1 MVFVIVITNLLSML
15 ATTLYEVVVKMALKL
30 DMVQAASL
38 AVVVLFIGQ
47 KIKNKLAFLD
57 RYCIPAPVIG
67 GLIFAIITLI
77 LKVSNILI
85 FDMDITLQKLFM
97 TVFFTTIGLTASLK
111 LLKKGGKGVL
121 IFLGISI
128 ILCVF
133 QDIIGVTLAK
143 TFGLN
148 PLIGLSTA
156 SVPMVGGHGTA
167 GAFGPIFEKAGA
179 FGSNTVALASATF
192 GLVIGSIIGGP
203 IGKRLIEKNN
213 LSYPMKTINSTTYDQ
228 IVATKENN
236 EKPLNYNNFMSAA
249 AQILLAMG
257 LGTIISILLEKTGM
271 TFPSYIGAMFAAA
284 ILRNISDSTNAFKVH
299 LDEVGV
305 LGGISLSLF
314 LSMALMGL
322 KLWQLSALA
331 LPLIVMLL
339 SQTILTG
346 LFCYFITFNA
356 MGRDYDAAVMASG
369 NCGFGMGAT
378 PNAMANM
385 GAMTK
390 KYGNSPKAFF
400 IVPLVGSLFI
410 DFCNAGVITTF
421 MNILGK

>member
-1 MVFVIVITNLLSML
+1 
-15 ATTLYEVVVKMALKL
+15 MAFKL
-30 DMVQAASL
+30 DMIQAAAL

-47 KIKNKLAFLD
+47 QIKNKLVFLD

-97 TVFFTTIGLTASLK
+97 TAFFTTIGFTASLK
-111 LLKKGGKGVL
+111 LLKKGGKGVF

-128 ILCVF
+128 VLCVL
-133 QDIIGVTLAK
+133 QDITGVTLAK
-143 TFGLN
+143 MFGLN

-156 SVPMVGGHGTA
+156 SVPMVGGHGTS
-167 GAFGPIFEKAGA
+167 GAFGPAFEKAGA
-179 FGSNTVALASATF
+179 VGATTVAMASATF
-192 GLVIGSIIGGP
+192 GLIMGSIIGGP

-213 LSYPMKTINSTTYDQ
+213 LSYPMKTINNDA
-228 IVATKENN
+228 VKEAAATKEDTG
-236 EKPLNYNNFMSAA
+236 KQLNPDNFMGAA
-249 AQILLAMG
+249 SLILLAMG
-257 LGTIISILLEKTGM
+257 IGTIISMLLEKTGM
-271 TFPSYIGAMFAAA
+271 TFPPYIGAMFAAA
-284 ILRNISDSTNAFKVH
+284 ILRNISDSTNSFKVH
-299 LDEVGV
+299 LDEIDIIGGV
-305 LGGISLSLF
+305 SLSLF

-322 KLWQLSALA
+322 KLWQLADLA

-339 SQTILTG
+339 AQTVLMG
-346 LFCYFITFNA
+346 MFAYFVTFNL
-356 MGRDYDAAVMASG
+356 MGRDYDAAVMAAG

-385 GAMTK
+385 GAMTAK
-390 KYGNSPKAFF
+390 FGVAPRAFF

-410 DFCNAGVITTF
+410 DFCNAGIITAF
-421 MNILGK
+421 VNIFGK

>member
-1 MVFVIVITNLLSML
+1 
-15 ATTLYEVVVKMALKL
+15 MALKL

-38 AVVVLFIGQ
+38 AVVVLFIGR
-47 KIKNKLAFLD
+47 KLKNKLFFLD
-57 RYCIPAPVIG
+57 KYCIPAPVIG

-77 LKVSNILI
+77 LKISNLLI

-121 IFLGISI
+121 IFLGISV
-128 ILCVF
+128 ILCVL
-133 QDIIGVTLAK
+133 QDIAGVTLAK
-143 TFGLN
+143 IFGLN

-179 FGSNTVALASATF
+179 VGASTVALASATF
-192 GLVIGSIIGGP
+192 GLVMGSIIGGP

-213 LSYPMKTINSTTYDQ
+213 LSYPMKTNSSNTQ
-228 IVATKENN
+228 NKIIETKEISNHNN
-236 EKPLNYNNFMSAA
+236 KLLSTDNFMSAA

-257 LGTIISILLEKTGM
+257 IGTIISVVLEETGM

-284 ILRNISDSTNAFKVH
+284 ILRNISDATNAYKVH
-299 LDEVGV
+299 EEESDVIGEV
-305 LGGISLSLF
+305 SLSLF
-314 LSMALMGL
+314 LTMALMGL

-331 LPLIVMLL
+331 LPLMVMLL
-339 SQTILTG
+339 AQTILTG
-346 LFCYFITFNA
+346 LFCYFVTFNA
-356 MGRDYDAAVMASG
+356 MGRDYDAAVIVSG

-385 GAMTK
+385 GAMTT
-390 KYGNSPKAFF
+390 KYGISPKAFF

-421 MNILGK
+421 MNLLSK

>member
-1 MVFVIVITNLLSML
+1 
-15 ATTLYEVVVKMALKL
+15 MALKL

-47 KIKNKLAFLD
+47 KIKNKLIFLD
-57 RYCIPAPVIG
+57 KYCIPAPVIG
-67 GLIFAIITLI
+67 GLIFSIITLI
-77 LKVSNILI
+77 LKISNLLI

-133 QDIIGVTLAK
+133 QDITGVTLAK
-143 TFGLN
+143 IFGLN

-179 FGSNTVALASATF
+179 VGASTVALASATF
-192 GLVIGSIIGGP
+192 GLVMGSIIGGP

-213 LSYPMKTINSTTYDQ
+213 LSYPMKINSSNTQ
-228 IVATKENN
+228 NKMIKAEENSN
-236 EKPLNYNNFMSAA
+236 HNNKLLSTENFMSATA
-249 AQILLAMG
+249 EILLAMG
-257 LGTIISILLEKTGM
+257 IGTIISIVLEKTGM

-284 ILRNISDSTNAFKVH
+284 IMRNISDATNAYKVH
-299 LDEVGV
+299 AEESNVIGE
-305 LGGISLSLF
+305 ISLSLF
-314 LSMALMGL
+314 LTMALMGL

-339 SQTILTG
+339 AQTILTG
-346 LFCYFITFNA
+346 LFCYFITFNV
-356 MGRDYDAAVMASG
+356 MGRDYDAAVIVSG

-385 GAMTK
+385 GAMTT
-390 KYGNSPKAFF
+390 KYGISPKAFF

-421 MNILGK
+421 MNLLSK